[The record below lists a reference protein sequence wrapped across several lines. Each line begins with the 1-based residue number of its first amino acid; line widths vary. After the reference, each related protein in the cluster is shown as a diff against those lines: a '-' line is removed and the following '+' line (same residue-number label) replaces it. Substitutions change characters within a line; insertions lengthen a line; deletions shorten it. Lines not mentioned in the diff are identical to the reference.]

1 MKRILFLL
9 LSIAIGGAATAQ
21 DREAK
26 EILDKLSD
34 KTKSYSTI
42 TADFTISIDNKKDKV
57 KDTQQGKMQLKG
69 SMFKISMKANDIYS
83 NGRVRWTHVKEA
95 DEVNLQN
102 INSNDPSILNNP
114 VKLFNAYLTDFR
126 YAYKGI
132 KKESGVR
139 VQEIHLFPKDLKATY
154 SQVKLMI
161 EESTGMPKTVIY
173 KGKDGVTYTVRFSRI
188 TPNLPIANSEFVFN
202 TKTHPNVE
210 VIDMR

>member
-1 MKRILFLL
+1 MKKLLFLL
-9 LSIAIGGAATAQ
+9 LAIITGGAAMAQ
-21 DREAK
+21 DRQAK
-26 EILDKLSD
+26 EILDRLSE
-34 KTKSYSTI
+34 KTRSYSTI
-42 TADFTISIDNKKDKV
+42 TAEFTISIDNRKDKV

-102 INSNDPSILNNP
+102 VNPNDPSILNNP
-114 VKLFNAYLTDFR
+114 AKLFNAYLTDFK
-126 YAYKGI
+126 YTYKGT
-132 KKESGVR
+132 KKESGVK
-139 VQEIHLFPKDLKATY
+139 VQEIHLFPKDLKVAY

-173 KGKDGVTYTVRFSRI
+173 IGKDGVIYTVRFTRI
-188 TPNLPIANSEFVFN
+188 TPNLSMSNAEFVFN
-202 TKTHPNVE
+202 TKAHPNVE